1 MQSLKNQVKNDTNV
15 RPKENTNKNGI
26 VRFKTN
32 NNDEISVVSNTL
44 LLHIN
49 QQLKEILSTSN
60 DCLFA
65 GLSITTVG
73 DLY

>member
-26 VRFKTN
+26 VRFKTD

>member
-26 VRFKTN
+26 VRFKTD

-44 LLHIN
+44 LVHIN

>member
-26 VRFKTN
+26 VRFKTD

-73 DLY
+73 DLN

>member
-26 VRFKTN
+26 VRFETD

>member
-26 VRFKTN
+26 VRFKTD

-49 QQLKEILSTSN
+49 QQRKEILSTSN

>member
-1 MQSLKNQVKNDTNV
+1 MQSLKNQVRNDTNV

-26 VRFKTN
+26 VRFKTD